1 MSSMD
6 SSQIAEYLE
15 PSCKEMFDAYLL
27 VGYTAGDH
35 KLTFV
40 GDLGHPLKIPELNRN
55 LRPLYRQA
63 QKMMKD
69 EYEKGETD
77 GQEEDKKG
85 LAGL

>member
-1 MSSMD
+1 
-6 SSQIAEYLE
+6 
-15 PSCKEMFDAYLL
+15 MFDAYLL

-40 GDLGHPLKIPELNRN
+40 GDLGHPLKIPELNKK

-63 QKMMKD
+63 QQMMKD
-69 EYEKGETD
+69 EYERGVTD
-77 GQEEDKKG
+77 EKDKKG